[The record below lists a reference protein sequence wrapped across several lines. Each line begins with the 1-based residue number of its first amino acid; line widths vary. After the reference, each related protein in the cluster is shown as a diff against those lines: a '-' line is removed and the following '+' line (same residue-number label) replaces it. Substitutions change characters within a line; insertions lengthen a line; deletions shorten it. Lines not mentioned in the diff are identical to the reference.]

1 MSATPLHL
9 GGMLLVL
16 GRSPAPGM
24 LQCGAG
30 ELVRTAAPE
39 TPDRSQVDC
48 DAQPQVTANDRSYS
62 DTIGSPAGAG
72 EGATRAPI
80 RWTSQHA

>member
-9 GGMLLVL
+9 GRILLVL

-24 LQCGAG
+24 LQGGAG
-30 ELVRTAAPE
+30 EMIRTATPE
-39 TPDRSQVDC
+39 TADRSPVDC

-72 EGATRAPI
+72 ERATTAPI
-80 RWTSQHA
+80 RWLSQHA